1 MESNSI
7 ELKIQDFYVIF
18 VEERI
23 FPEEAMIRQIGRRPA
38 WDERQVDSV
47 NNLSLEGR
55 NWPIIRK
62 INSII
67 FTFQIQVFWCLYH
80 LKFNNTNK

>member
-38 WDERQVDSV
+38 
-47 NNLSLEGR
+47 
-55 NWPIIRK
+55 
-62 INSII
+62 
-67 FTFQIQVFWCLYH
+67 
-80 LKFNNTNK
+80 